1 MRCLEVK
8 WAGDKYNLCFRDRL
22 FEDMNGSKDGNDQL
36 LRAFEESFQS
46 QSFLPLLKEELK
58 CKIQCRRL
66 SKGEGEMKVQ
76 FEEQKVYQVKLIISI
91 NSMEKKNPQKT
102 TCFGFFYN
110 YFFYSCQNLS
120 KSKAFWY
127 HKKTQLQPTF
137 LMGKFNQNST
147 K

>member
-36 LRAFEESFQS
+36 LRAFQESFQS

-76 FEEQKVYQVKLIISI
+76 FEEQKVYQVKLITSI
-91 NSMEKKNPQKT
+91 NFMEKKTQQKT

-110 YFFYSCQNLS
+110 YFFYSCQNLN

-127 HKKTQLQPTF
+127 YEKNTVATNF
-137 LMGKFNQNST
+137 FNG
-147 K
+147 

>member
-1 MRCLEVK
+1 
-8 WAGDKYNLCFRDRL
+8 
-22 FEDMNGSKDGNDQL
+22 MNGSKDGNDQL

-91 NSMEKKNPQKT
+91 NFMEKKTQQKT
-102 TCFGFFYN
+102 TCFGFSIIIFLL
-110 YFFYSCQNLS
+110 LS
-120 KSKAFWY
+120 KFK
-127 HKKTQLQPTF
+127 QI
-137 LMGKFNQNST
+137 
-147 K
+147 

>member
-76 FEEQKVYQVKLIISI
+76 FEEQKVYQVKLVISI
-91 NSMEKKNPQKT
+91 NSMEKKDIEDNL
-102 TCFGFFYN
+102 FWFFLWL
-110 YFFYSCQNLS
+110 FFLLLS
-120 KSKAFWY
+120 KSKQIKSILILW
-127 HKKTQLQPTF
+127 KKKVATNF
-137 LMGKFNQNST
+137 FNE
-147 K
+147 

>member
-36 LRAFEESFQS
+36 LRAFQESFQS

-76 FEEQKVYQVKLIISI
+76 FEEQKVYKVKLVIW
-91 NSMEKKNPQKT
+91 KKNKHRRQLVLV
-102 TCFGFFYN
+102 FSIII
-110 YFFYSCQNLS
+110 FYSRQNLN

-127 HKKTQLQPTF
+127 YAKTQLQPSF
-137 LMGKFNQNST
+137 
-147 K
+147 

>member
-76 FEEQKVYQVKLIISI
+76 FEEQKVYKVKLVIW
-91 NSMEKKNPQKT
+91 KKNKHRRQLVLI
-102 TCFGFFYN
+102 FSIII
-110 YFFYSCQNLS
+110 FYSRQNLN

-127 HKKTQLQPTF
+127 YAKTQLQPSF
-137 LMGKFNQNST
+137 
-147 K
+147 

>member
-91 NSMEKKNPQKT
+91 NYMKGKKPEDNLYY
-102 TCFGFFYN
+102 FGFFYA
-110 YFFYSCQNLS
+110 CQNLN

-127 HKKTQLQPTF
+127 YKKKHSCNQLF
-137 LMGKFNQNST
+137 
-147 K
+147 

>member
-8 WAGDKYNLCFRDRL
+8 WAGDKYNLCFRDSL

-36 LRAFEESFQS
+36 LRAFQESFQS

-76 FEEQKVYQVKLIISI
+76 FEEQKVYQVKLVISI
-91 NSMEKKNPQKT
+91 NSMGKKPQKT

-110 YFFYSCQNLS
+110 YFFYSCQNLN

-127 HKKTQLQPTF
+127 YEKNTVATNF
-137 LMGKFNQNST
+137 FNG
-147 K
+147 

>member
-76 FEEQKVYQVKLIISI
+76 FEEQKVYKVKLVIW
-91 NSMEKKNPQKT
+91 KKNKHRRQLVLV
-102 TCFGFFYN
+102 FFYN
-110 YFFYSCQNLS
+110 YFFYSCQNLN

-127 HKKTQLQPTF
+127 YKKTQLQPTF

-147 K
+147 E

>member
-1 MRCLEVK
+1 MS
-8 WAGDKYNLCFRDRL
+8 
-22 FEDMNGSKDGNDQL
+22 GSKDGNDQL

-91 NSMEKKNPQKT
+91 NFMEKKNQQNA
-102 TCFGFFYN
+102 TCFGFSIIIFLL
-110 YFFYSCQNLS
+110 LS
-120 KSKAFWY
+120 KFK
-127 HKKTQLQPTF
+127 QI
-137 LMGKFNQNST
+137 
-147 K
+147 

>member
-1 MRCLEVK
+1 
-8 WAGDKYNLCFRDRL
+8 
-22 FEDMNGSKDGNDQL
+22 MNGSKDGNDQL

-91 NSMEKKNPQKT
+91 NFMEKKNQQKT
-102 TCFGFFYN
+102 TCFGFSIIIFLL
-110 YFFYSCQNLS
+110 LS
-120 KSKAFWY
+120 KFK
-127 HKKTQLQPTF
+127 QI
-137 LMGKFNQNST
+137 
-147 K
+147 

>member
-36 LRAFEESFQS
+36 LRAFQESFQS

-91 NSMEKKNPQKT
+91 NSMEKKNPQQT
-102 TCFGFFYN
+102 TCFGFFYD
-110 YFFYSCQNLS
+110 YFFTLVKIYTNL
-120 KSKAFWY
+120 KHFDIM
-127 HKKTQLQPTF
+127 KKHNCNQLF
-137 LMGKFNQNST
+137 
-147 K
+147 

>member
-1 MRCLEVK
+1 
-8 WAGDKYNLCFRDRL
+8 
-22 FEDMNGSKDGNDQL
+22 MNGSKDGNDQL

-76 FEEQKVYQVKLIISI
+76 FEEQKVYKVKLVIWKKKKHRRQLVLVFSIII
-91 NSMEKKNPQKT
+91 
-102 TCFGFFYN
+102 
-110 YFFYSCQNLS
+110 FYSRQNLN

-127 HKKTQLQPTF
+127 YAKTQL
-137 LMGKFNQNST
+137 
-147 K
+147 